1 MPIYEFKCQKC
12 GHRFNSVES
21 IAEHDKHKEKCPQ
34 CASAEVESLI
44 SAVTV
49 KTSKKS

>member
-12 GHRFNSVES
+12 GHRCNSGES
-21 IAEHDKHKEKCPQ
+21 SAEHYKQKEKGPQ